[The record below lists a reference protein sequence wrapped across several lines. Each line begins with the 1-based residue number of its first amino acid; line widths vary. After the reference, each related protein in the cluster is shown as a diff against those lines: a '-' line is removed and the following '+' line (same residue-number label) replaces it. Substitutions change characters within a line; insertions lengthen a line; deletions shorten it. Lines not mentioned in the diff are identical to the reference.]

1 VVAEVVKVVLE
12 VLAVQEELAELA
24 VTVLTTVLNGIL
36 VGLDSLLATS
46 VAVFITLETA
56 TLWEKD
62 VINIT
67 MPVNVIT

>member
-1 VVAEVVKVVLE
+1 MVKVVLE